1 MRRSARVLFV
11 VPMILGSAAPAVAQ
25 TVVATPAEVARYDR
39 APWWMDKPIIA
50 SSGYVR
56 AETLANRASFVAT
69 YQVVDRDPSA
79 ATKAAAAKV
88 KSLGGVLS
96 GYGTDKV
103 RTETTFDIN
112 PLYDQYRDKDG
123 ELIDNER
130 ADKIRSYQV
139 TARVSVEVRD
149 VRFVEQVY
157 ATALAAK
164 PSSAGDVSFR
174 LEPDNESRSLLF
186 KDAVQDA
193 TRRARLATEAAGAR
207 LGPVKLIDPTG
218 RACETDVLVA
228 GAPRGA
234 GVVES
239 QRVYAAAP
247 PPPAGPFEEIVVTA
261 QKRAAA
267 AGLDPEE
274 MRLPLQP
281 PLVTTE
287 ARACVVFGLG

>member
-1 MRRSARVLFV
+1 MRRTARVLV
-11 VPMILGSAAPAVAQ
+11 VLPVILGCAAPAVAQ

-56 AETLANRASFVAT
+56 AETLANRANFVAT
-69 YQVVDRDPSA
+69 YQVVDRDQAA

-88 KSLGGVLS
+88 KALGGVLAAF
-96 GYGTDKV
+96 GPDKV

-123 ELIDNER
+123 ALIDNER
-130 ADKIRSYQV
+130 ADKIKSYQV
-139 TARVSVEVRD
+139 SARVAVEVRD
-149 VRFVEQVY
+149 VRLVEQVY

-164 PSSAGDVSFR
+164 PSTAGDVSFR
-174 LEPDNESRSLLF
+174 LEPDNEARTQMF
-186 KDAVQDA
+186 KEAVQDA
-193 TRRARLATEAAGAR
+193 TRRARMAAEATGAK
-207 LGPVKLIDPTG
+207 LGAVRLIDPTG

-228 GAPRGA
+228 GANRGA
-234 GVVES
+234 GEVYS
-239 QRVYAAAP
+239 NRVYAAAP
-247 PPPAGPFEEIVVTA
+247 PPQASVEEMVVTS
-261 QKRAAA
+261 QRRAVA

-281 PLVTTE
+281 PLVTSE
-287 ARACVVFGLG
+287 ARACVVFALG